1 LAENRHKSLD
11 IEALK
16 HPESQT
22 LQLLENTYKWLG
34 EISSGISI
42 SASADASTQSAKLT
56 YQYEYGGNT
65 TSNYSPLCC
74 LHIKRQRQFIKNRK
88 IYHNNLS
95 S

>member
-42 SASADASTQSAKLT
+42 SASICFTQKLRGDAT
-56 YQYEYGGNT
+56 
-65 TSNYSPLCC
+65 
-74 LHIKRQRQFIKNRK
+74 
-88 IYHNNLS
+88 
-95 S
+95 

>member
-1 LAENRHKSLD
+1 MSSLKVFWLNNNASSAHYLAENRHKSLD

-42 SASADASTQSAKLT
+42 SASADAPAGCK
-56 YQYEYGGNT
+56 
-65 TSNYSPLCC
+65 
-74 LHIKRQRQFIKNRK
+74 
-88 IYHNNLS
+88 
-95 S
+95 

>member
-42 SASADASTQSAKLT
+42 SVSADASTQSAKLT
-56 YQYEYGGNT
+56 Y
-65 TSNYSPLCC
+65 
-74 LHIKRQRQFIKNRK
+74 
-88 IYHNNLS
+88 
-95 S
+95 